1 MSTRTLSPTSVT
13 SSITLPASGSFIG
26 QAAGGTQVIDGV
38 VYGMYTGSVD
48 FVTGAQ
54 DQVGYVFKKLG
65 GDILDL
71 EITETQVYAAYEEA
85 VLEYSYLVNLHQSKN
100 SLGDLL
106 GSKTGSFDSKGEYKG
121 GVGSVSASLDHT
133 KYGGG
138 NVATKYPH
146 LTFAYE
152 RKTGQALSN
161 EVNLNGYETVY
172 SASFNTVEG
181 QQDYDLQSLIAADSA
196 ATASLPFYEKV
207 GNNRL
212 LIRKVYY
219 KTPNAMWRFFGYYGG
234 LNAVGNLQNYG
245 QYADDSQF
253 QIIPVWQ
260 NKQQAMSF
268 EDAIYT
274 RNSHF
279 SYELKNN
286 NLRIFPQAVASG
298 PKKMWVEFVI
308 ANNKEPWEEDAN
320 RMNNVSGVNNM
331 NTLPF
336 KNIIYEHIN
345 SMGKQWIRRFALSV
359 CKEMLGQVR
368 SKFGTIPIPG
378 NNLSLNGDAL
388 ITQAKQEQEAL
399 RTELKQILDDTT
411 YVKLAQENAAKTDSV
426 LKVQEKMPL
435 PIFQG

>member
-1 MSTRTLSPTSVT
+1 MATTNLSPTSVT
-13 SSITLPASGSFIG
+13 SSITLPASGTFIG
-26 QAAGGTQVIDGV
+26 AAAGGTQVLDSV

-48 FVTGAQ
+48 FITGAQ
-54 DQVGYVFKKLG
+54 DQVAYVYNKLG
-65 GDILDL
+65 GDILDI

-85 VLEYSYLVNLHQSKN
+85 VLEYSYLVNLHQGKN

-106 GSKTGSFDSKGEYKG
+106 GSATGSFDSKGEYKG
-121 GVGSVSASLDHT
+121 DAISSSLDHGL
-133 KYGGG
+133 YGGG
-138 NVATKYPH
+138 NVAEKYPNIS
-146 LTFAYE
+146 FAYE
-152 RKTGQALSN
+152 RKVGQAFSN

-172 SASFNTVEG
+172 SASFDTTAG
-181 QQDYDLQSLIAADSA
+181 IQDYDLPQIISSSA
-196 ATASLPFYEKV
+196 ASSANEDFPYYNKV

-219 KTPNAMWRFFGYYGG
+219 KTPSAMWRFYGYYGG
-234 LNAVGNLQNYG
+234 LNTIGNLQNYG

-253 QIIPVWQ
+253 QIVPVWQ

-274 RNSHF
+274 RNSHY

-286 NLRIFPQAVASG
+286 KLRIFPQNTTSG

-308 ANNKEPWEEDAN
+308 SNELEPWEEDSN
-320 RMNNVSGVNNM
+320 RTNNVGGVNNI

-345 SMGKQWIRRFALSV
+345 SIGKQWIRRFALSL
-359 CKEMLGQVR
+359 CKEMLGQIR

-388 ITQAKQEQEAL
+388 ISQGKEEQAAL
-399 RTELKQILDDTT
+399 REELKQILEDTS
-411 YVKLAQENAAKTDSV
+411 YVKLADGTAAKTDSV
-426 LKVQEKMPL
+426 MKVQEKMPL